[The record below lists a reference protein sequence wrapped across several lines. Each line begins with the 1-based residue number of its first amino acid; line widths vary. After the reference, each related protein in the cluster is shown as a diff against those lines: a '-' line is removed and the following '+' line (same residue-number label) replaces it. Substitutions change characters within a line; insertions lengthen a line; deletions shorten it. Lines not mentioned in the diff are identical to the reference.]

1 MLIDIGITLL
11 VISGPVIC
19 LVTALWL
26 TARYARRVG
35 KTTHQY
41 TAVSLAGWL
50 LGMIVAGVGLSIVAD
65 WLELRGAIP
74 LAWCGVPATVAAI
87 LFGAFTGASVGRVW
101 LRMASKRDPD
111 YDDRPSVV
119 PNVVEARDRGHLPP
133 QQ

>member
-1 MLIDIGITLL
+1 MLSDVGITFL
-11 VISGPVIC
+11 VISGPGTC
-19 LVTALWL
+19 LVIALWR

-50 LGMIVAGVGLSIVAD
+50 FGMIVAGVGLSIVAD

-74 LAWCGVPATVAAI
+74 PDWVSLPVAVGAV
-87 LFGAFTGASVGRVW
+87 LSGAFAGASAGHIW
-101 LRMASKRDPD
+101 LRMAAKRDPD

-119 PNVVEARDRGHLPP
+119 PHVGQQRDCDDLPP
-133 QQ
+133 HD